1 MLETRLNMN
10 LFGSI
15 PWEEKKKL
23 KEVFDVSKGM
33 ISLKSTYEIKPQKL
47 YLSDVYLLET
57 YKV

>member
-1 MLETRLNMN
+1 MN
-10 LFGSI
+10 LFGSV

-47 YLSDVYLLET
+47 
-57 YKV
+57 